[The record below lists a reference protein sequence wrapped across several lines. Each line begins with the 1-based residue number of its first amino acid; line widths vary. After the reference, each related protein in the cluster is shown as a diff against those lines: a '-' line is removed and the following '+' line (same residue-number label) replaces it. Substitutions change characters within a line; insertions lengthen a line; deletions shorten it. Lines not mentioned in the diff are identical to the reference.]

1 MATPKVRDVSVGAR
15 FMPHKGLA
23 IMLPNFQPNRSMVPL
38 TLMWPRPGNPGPVVL
53 SFSDLEEWRRFIE
66 EFNLS
71 PLVPRVMWDK
81 YQRAQKLYYVGWI
94 DCDCIKAGE
103 LAALVALELA
113 LTDQY
118 GGVDQAK
125 RPRNGGP
132 PTLGSLIAYMV
143 EKDGLNDH
151 KLTTFHKYGG
161 GAIVRNL
168 YETTEQRKA
177 RGNATPGP
185 MNLVERRNRA
195 AHGDPFDNMPCA
207 GLIEVVR
214 DLIEYAYR
222 HFIEE
227 RRLREF

>member
-1 MATPKVRDVSVGAR
+1 M
-15 FMPHKGLA
+15 F
-23 IMLPNFQPNRSMVPL
+23 PNLQPDRSALPL
-38 TLMWPRPGNPGPVVL
+38 TLMWPRPGNPGPVFL
-53 SFSDLEEWRRFIE
+53 TFSNLKGWLRFIE
-66 EFNLS
+66 EFNLC
-71 PLVPRVMWDK
+71 PLVPSAMWDK
-81 YQRAQKLYYVGWI
+81 YRRAQKLYYLGWI
-94 DCDCIKAGE
+94 DYDCIKAGE

-113 LTDQY
+113 LTDRY

-132 PTLGSLIAYMV
+132 PMLGSLIAYMV
-143 EKDGLNDH
+143 EKDGLTDDQ
-151 KLTTFHKYGG
+151 LPTFQKYGG

-168 YETTEQRKA
+168 YETNKERKA
-177 RGNATPGP
+177 RDKSAPHP

-227 RRLREF
+227 RRLREC